1 MIINFQVFKFIGGLF
16 LCCIEEF
23 IKSYLIEQELLNF
36 QRYGLDNQL
45 VLISGFREL
54 LYCKSINNK
63 SWWQLKHL
71 HAKPSPQSQLPVNF
85 SGHKFSSH
93 VIKGHETRVK

>member
-36 QRYGLDNQL
+36 QRYGLDN
-45 VLISGFREL
+45 
-54 LYCKSINNK
+54 
-63 SWWQLKHL
+63 
-71 HAKPSPQSQLPVNF
+71 
-85 SGHKFSSH
+85 
-93 VIKGHETRVK
+93 